1 MTYND
6 ICVHVLERDTI
17 DLQWHMCTCIREG
30 HTWLTMTCVHVHVL
44 ERDTIDLQWHMY
56 MYMYKR
62 GTLLTY
68 NNDICVHV

>member
-1 MTYND
+1 MDTND
-6 ICVHVLERDTI
+6 LQ
-17 DLQWHMCTCIREG
+17 QWHMCTCIREG
-30 HTWLTMTCVHVHVL
+30 HYWLTMTYV
-44 ERDTIDLQWHMY
+44 Y